1 MPKIKPGDTVQSKIT
16 DETAVVLSVVARLR
30 FADGKIGL
38 WDMSTFKK
46 VDPMDALIVGWS
58 REKEVREYA
67 ENRSLSLTEAVRQ
80 LTNSG
85 LSHRDF

>member
-1 MPKIKPGDTVQSKIT
+1 MPKIKKGDTVQRKIT
-16 DETAVVLSVVARLR
+16 GERAVVLSVSARVE
-30 FADGKIGL
+30 FPDGRRGS
-38 WDMSTFKK
+38 WVTSSFKK

-85 LSHRDF
+85 LSYQ